1 MSEKAGH
8 DRDGVFD
15 DEDARPGRAPHRD
28 DGWREQGYRRDGDVP
43 EQVPAD
49 PGLFTHA
56 LESSAL
62 VVAAALL
69 IAWAV
74 PHAVSWQLLTLG
86 MACITAVTFWT
97 AVRVTGSLFLS
108 GYLLTWGVFLTAW
121 LTWERFAG
129 PWHEIVLG
137 GLFIPAA
144 VLAPAGAVAVGH
156 HKEAV
161 ERARR
166 TDADRAAA
174 RELRRWERILDRHGA
189 PGCTV
194 LDVRELRDGGMEV
207 RGRLGKATDSRRAI
221 TYDTLCQAAPEIAVS
236 QRSDRDGAYFSQ
248 PPDASAADFIL
259 HVRPKRHGERPAVHL
274 PMEDRPLTVNRPMG
288 FGVLDNGRE
297 YRLLLRE
304 VCVLII
310 GVRDAGKALSTD
322 TPLATPSGWTTMGE
336 IQAGDQ
342 VFDEA
347 GQPCT
352 VLAATGVLHGRPCY
366 EIEFSDGTKI
376 TADANHGWRVRVP
389 ALAEPAVLTTKR
401 LDGGLY
407 GHRDIMVSNDE
418 RGRHVTAIRPVP
430 SVPVKCLQVDSP
442 SHLYLAGDSLV
453 PTHNSNLIN
462 VFLSNLAGCVD
473 SVIWF
478 VDMKGGRTA
487 RPWLIPWLQGFAARP
502 VIDWVATT
510 RPEAKLLLETALIAG
525 DHRARTDTSFEKIT
539 PTADKPA
546 IFIVCDDVSK
556 LFGHDT
562 VTRNEGEGKI
572 SNYGLA
578 TQGSQLVELYRSEAI
593 DLVGAGQRLV
603 NDLWG
608 TTGIKSQAE
617 VRFGLR
623 VTDAG
628 EGSRIFPDYPA
639 AAKRLAHLRDPGS
652 AVVKDRDGVSPAIQ
666 LYRVGSEERIRRRA
680 LWAGDPDSCLRP
692 ELEPDL
698 VTALGPAYAERW
710 TRPETADLLDTW
722 RRAANIAPEPEPGAE
737 TDAEFGRIIAHME
750 SDPEKAVDPRRAR
763 AREIVRE
770 SGIHGITVGRVL
782 TRLEAEGMTAV
793 RETVQR
799 WFANDEEHGMMRR
812 GQHGSRL
819 WRWVNFG
826 PDDD

>member
-310 GVRDAGKALSTD
+310 GVRDSGK
-322 TPLATPSGWTTMGE
+322 
-336 IQAGDQ
+336 
-342 VFDEA
+342 
-347 GQPCT
+347 
-352 VLAATGVLHGRPCY
+352 
-366 EIEFSDGTKI
+366 
-376 TADANHGWRVRVP
+376 
-389 ALAEPAVLTTKR
+389 
-401 LDGGLY
+401 
-407 GHRDIMVSNDE
+407 
-418 RGRHVTAIRPVP
+418 
-430 SVPVKCLQVDSP
+430 
-442 SHLYLAGDSLV
+442 
-453 PTHNSNLIN
+453 SNLIN

-473 SVIWF
+473 SIIWF

-652 AVVKDRDGVSPAIQ
+652 AVVKDRDRVSPAIQ

-799 WFANDEEHGMMRR
+799 WFADDEEHGMMRR

>member
-1 MSEKAGH
+1 MTRTPVRAARRTATTAGGS
-8 DRDGVFD
+8 RG
-15 DEDARPGRAPHRD
+15 
-28 DGWREQGYRRDGDVP
+28 
-43 EQVPAD
+43 
-49 PGLFTHA
+49 
-56 LESSAL
+56 
-62 VVAAALL
+62 
-69 IAWAV
+69 
-74 PHAVSWQLLTLG
+74 
-86 MACITAVTFWT
+86 TAVTGMSRNRCRPTRGCSPMPWSPRRSSWRRRCSSPGRCRT
-97 AVRVTGSLFLS
+97 RCRGSCSPSGWPVSPRSPSGPRYVTGSLFLS

-366 EIEFSDGTKI
+366 
-376 TADANHGWRVRVP
+376 
-389 ALAEPAVLTTKR
+389 
-401 LDGGLY
+401 
-407 GHRDIMVSNDE
+407 
-418 RGRHVTAIRPVP
+418 
-430 SVPVKCLQVDSP
+430 
-442 SHLYLAGDSLV
+442 
-453 PTHNSNLIN
+453 
-462 VFLSNLAGCVD
+462 
-473 SVIWF
+473 
-478 VDMKGGRTA
+478 
-487 RPWLIPWLQGFAARP
+487 
-502 VIDWVATT
+502 
-510 RPEAKLLLETALIAG
+510 
-525 DHRARTDTSFEKIT
+525 
-539 PTADKPA
+539 
-546 IFIVCDDVSK
+546 
-556 LFGHDT
+556 
-562 VTRNEGEGKI
+562 
-572 SNYGLA
+572 
-578 TQGSQLVELYRSEAI
+578 
-593 DLVGAGQRLV
+593 
-603 NDLWG
+603 
-608 TTGIKSQAE
+608 
-617 VRFGLR
+617 
-623 VTDAG
+623 
-628 EGSRIFPDYPA
+628 
-639 AAKRLAHLRDPGS
+639 
-652 AVVKDRDGVSPAIQ
+652 
-666 LYRVGSEERIRRRA
+666 
-680 LWAGDPDSCLRP
+680 
-692 ELEPDL
+692 
-698 VTALGPAYAERW
+698 
-710 TRPETADLLDTW
+710 
-722 RRAANIAPEPEPGAE
+722 
-737 TDAEFGRIIAHME
+737 
-750 SDPEKAVDPRRAR
+750 
-763 AREIVRE
+763 
-770 SGIHGITVGRVL
+770 
-782 TRLEAEGMTAV
+782 
-793 RETVQR
+793 
-799 WFANDEEHGMMRR
+799 
-812 GQHGSRL
+812 
-819 WRWVNFG
+819 
-826 PDDD
+826 

>member
-1 MSEKAGH
+1 MQQ
-8 DRDGVFD
+8 RDQD
-15 DEDARPGRAPHRD
+15 
-28 DGWREQGYRRDGDVP
+28 
-43 EQVPAD
+43 
-49 PGLFTHA
+49 
-56 LESSAL
+56 
-62 VVAAALL
+62 
-69 IAWAV
+69 
-74 PHAVSWQLLTLG
+74 WQ
-86 MACITAVTFWT
+86 
-97 AVRVTGSLFLS
+97 
-108 GYLLTWGVFLTAW
+108 
-121 LTWERFAG
+121 
-129 PWHEIVLG
+129 
-137 GLFIPAA
+137 
-144 VLAPAGAVAVGH
+144 
-156 HKEAV
+156 
-161 ERARR
+161 
-166 TDADRAAA
+166 
-174 RELRRWERILDRHGA
+174 
-189 PGCTV
+189 
-194 LDVRELRDGGMEV
+194 DVRASYRIEGLTERLR
-207 RGRLGKATDSRRAI
+207 
-221 TYDTLCQAAPEIAVS
+221 
-236 QRSDRDGAYFSQ
+236 
-248 PPDASAADFIL
+248 
-259 HVRPKRHGERPAVHL
+259 
-274 PMEDRPLTVNRPMG
+274 
-288 FGVLDNGRE
+288 
-297 YRLLLRE
+297 
-304 VCVLII
+304 
-310 GVRDAGKALSTD
+310 
-322 TPLATPSGWTTMGE
+322 
-336 IQAGDQ
+336 
-342 VFDEA
+342 
-347 GQPCT
+347 
-352 VLAATGVLHGRPCY
+352 ATGVLGNKHIPDVYQRASETQRRALLAGLLD
-366 EIEFSDGTKI
+366 SDGYCDKRSGGVAFDNTNERLARDVYRLVCSLGYRASIRDK
-376 TADANHGWRVRVP
+376 TA
-389 ALAEPAVLTTKR
+389 R
-401 LDGGLY
+401 LDGKDCGTVWT
-407 GHRDIMVSNDE
+407 VSFTPAEKVFRLPRKLARQGIRPLTTRPD
-418 RGRHVTAIRPVP
+418 RYITAIRPVP
-430 SVPVKCLQVDSP
+430 SVPVKCIEVDSL

-473 SVIWF
+473 SIIWF

-556 LFGHDT
+556 LFGHGT

-666 LYRVGSEERIRRRA
+666 LYRVGSEERIRSRA

-737 TDAEFGRIIAHME
+737 TDAEFGRIIAHLE

>member
-1 MSEKAGH
+1 VSEKAGH

-43 EQVPAD
+43 EQVPAG

-310 GVRDAGKALSTD
+310 GVRDSGK
-322 TPLATPSGWTTMGE
+322 
-336 IQAGDQ
+336 
-342 VFDEA
+342 
-347 GQPCT
+347 
-352 VLAATGVLHGRPCY
+352 
-366 EIEFSDGTKI
+366 
-376 TADANHGWRVRVP
+376 
-389 ALAEPAVLTTKR
+389 
-401 LDGGLY
+401 
-407 GHRDIMVSNDE
+407 
-418 RGRHVTAIRPVP
+418 
-430 SVPVKCLQVDSP
+430 
-442 SHLYLAGDSLV
+442 
-453 PTHNSNLIN
+453 SNLIN

-473 SVIWF
+473 SIIWF

-556 LFGHDT
+556 LFGHGT

-799 WFANDEEHGMMRR
+799 WFADDEEHGMMRR

>member
-43 EQVPAD
+43 EQVPAG

-166 TDADRAAA
+166 TDADRVTA

-310 GVRDAGKALSTD
+310 GVRDSGK
-322 TPLATPSGWTTMGE
+322 
-336 IQAGDQ
+336 
-342 VFDEA
+342 
-347 GQPCT
+347 
-352 VLAATGVLHGRPCY
+352 
-366 EIEFSDGTKI
+366 
-376 TADANHGWRVRVP
+376 
-389 ALAEPAVLTTKR
+389 
-401 LDGGLY
+401 
-407 GHRDIMVSNDE
+407 
-418 RGRHVTAIRPVP
+418 
-430 SVPVKCLQVDSP
+430 
-442 SHLYLAGDSLV
+442 
-453 PTHNSNLIN
+453 SNLIN

-473 SVIWF
+473 SIIWF

-556 LFGHDT
+556 LFGHGT